1 MFLPCRQGCYHLVTA
16 VFSLAQKPSYSQA
29 AANRRLAEYQL
40 GLGLGAMKGM
50 RELLRRYPDFD
61 DVRAAYAAAL
71 WNEGELSK
79 AEE

>member
-1 MFLPCRQGCYHLVTA
+1 MDQCLGWWTA
-16 VFSLAQKPSYSQA
+16 SCFAYFVAQDPSFSQA

-40 GLGLGAMKGM
+40 GLGKGAMKGM

-71 WNEGELSK
+71 WNEGELGK